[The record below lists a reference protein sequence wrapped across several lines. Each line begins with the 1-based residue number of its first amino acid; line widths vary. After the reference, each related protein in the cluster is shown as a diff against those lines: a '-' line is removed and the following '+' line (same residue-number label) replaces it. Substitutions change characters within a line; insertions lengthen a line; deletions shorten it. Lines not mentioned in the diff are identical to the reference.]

1 MKERADVLFLCA
13 SPTNADQL
21 QADREARAIQLAI
34 DDAPRPFKLATRWAA
49 APLDLLRELRV
60 LQPVVLHFSGY
71 GSRGEEP
78 GIYFQDEASGTARRV
93 RPETLKST
101 LEAAGQSLRA
111 VVLHASHTAQLA
123 AGLLEVVECVIAV
136 EGTLSEKVA
145 RAFGQELYRALA
157 EGCSL
162 RAAWERGS
170 STLEVRDALERGRPQ
185 LKTRDG
191 ADASWTLT

>member
-1 MKERADVLFLCA
+1 
-13 SPTNADQL
+13 
-21 QADREARAIQLAI
+21 
-34 DDAPRPFKLATRWAA
+34 
-49 APLDLLRELRV
+49 
-60 LQPVVLHFSGY
+60 
-71 GSRGEEP
+71 
-78 GIYFQDEASGTARRV
+78 
-93 RPETLKST
+93 
-101 LEAAGQSLRA
+101 
-111 VVLHASHTAQLA
+111 VLHASHTAQLA